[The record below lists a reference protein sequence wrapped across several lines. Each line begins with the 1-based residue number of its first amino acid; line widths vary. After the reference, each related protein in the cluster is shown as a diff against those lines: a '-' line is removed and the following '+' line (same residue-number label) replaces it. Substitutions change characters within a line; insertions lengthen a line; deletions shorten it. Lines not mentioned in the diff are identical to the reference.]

1 MNYNFLFSDLK
12 FLDLKIFSENEKWTK
27 KIKFYDILLAEYF
40 KSKWILLFRFIY
52 FGKNKASLLK

>member
-1 MNYNFLFSDLK
+1 MRR
-12 FLDLKIFSENEKWTK
+12 WTK

-52 FGKNKASLLK
+52 FGKNRAEKNEMRNEKNCLSVIEVRGC